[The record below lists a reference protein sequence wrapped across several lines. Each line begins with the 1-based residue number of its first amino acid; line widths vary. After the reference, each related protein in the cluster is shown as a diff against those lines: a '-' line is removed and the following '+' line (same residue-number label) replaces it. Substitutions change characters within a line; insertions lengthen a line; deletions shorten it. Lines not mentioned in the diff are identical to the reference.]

1 MVFYAP
7 RVFGLRRVLILTAGL
22 LRLVGVLNMSFGG
35 CSESYGGNGKYITYY
50 VRKNM
55 TLFSAKDAY

>member
-22 LRLVGVLNMSFGG
+22 LRPVGVLNMSFGRCG
-35 CSESYGGNGKYITYY
+35 KSYGGNGKYITYY
-50 VRKNM
+50 EHGA
-55 TLFSAKDAY
+55 F